1 MLFSAVNLGSLARP
15 ILSMPH
21 ELGTCQ
27 EFHKVSTIIFACG
40 DEFTEY
46 VDIFG
51 WALQNPLNS
60 NLYILGYAFRLY
72 FVAFKPVG
80 AYSWAKKVKWGFII
94 APVNNL
100 KTYAKA

>member
-1 MLFSAVNLGSLARP
+1 MLFSAVMLGSLARP

-60 NLYILGYAFRLY
+60 NHKQTAGIRLHSLPA
-72 FVAFKPVG
+72 VTP
-80 AYSWAKKVKWGFII
+80 II
-94 APVNNL
+94 CSE
-100 KTYAKA
+100 